1 MHPFFMARGPKIKK
15 NHKVQPFG
23 TVDLFNLFCEILEIA
38 STKNNGTSDK
48 ITDILVTQSGKYSLT
63 TILTITGTFIIFMF
77 LSVGWSYYQ
86 IYF

>member
-63 TILTITGTFIIFMF
+63 TILTITEKGP
-77 LSVGWSYYQ
+77 Q
-86 IYF
+86 